1 MAKNEG
7 GLDRIEI
14 ISRDFSRLL
23 QGSCCINK
31 IYLRVCQTYFKEY
44 IKEFPFLIF
53 QKNILLFI
61 AQIIGK
67 KHLIYFKIMV
77 NLRFFI

>member
-7 GLDRIEI
+7 AIDRIEI
-14 ISRDFSRLL
+14 ISRDFTWLL
-23 QGSCCINK
+23 QGTCCINK
-31 IYLRVCQTYFKEY
+31 IYLRVSQTYLKEY

-53 QKNILLFI
+53 QKDILLFI

-67 KHLIYFKIMV
+67 QLNIFK
-77 NLRFFI
+77 NLSV